1 MSINLKNI
9 GSYIFVFSLL
19 DLLIFPRVLFSLLLP
34 VSLIF
39 TICNLPF
46 RMKKKELFVL
56 VLFFL
61 IMLTSILC
69 GLILG
74 YKTDTLKNVQRAI
87 QLSSVLLYAQ
97 LFIDFELVQI
107 PIRKVLRLYFLWL
120 FILISLFFFFKD
132 TYVSLISTLYP
143 ETLEYLD
150 WNMQTLRMGY
160 AFSDPNSFAYL
171 TCMAIFLMAITE
183 KNKTILNL
191 VWLIA
196 ILAVLLSQSRG
207 GLICI
212 VILFFYF
219 VIAVQKLSNTIVL
232 ISILFIATLSI
243 LVMYQ
248 EQIEVFSELAF
259 SRLESEESVGG
270 GRADK
275 YKYFFKNFNF
285 LPFGVGYELVKD
297 GVEFRPHSDLIRLG
311 LSYGIFSFP
320 LFYYFIR
327 PRVKEQKLLL
337 LIVIIPFLINSLIDD
352 YRLVGLAILIFNLLN
367 EKSYSK
373 REAEISAN

>member
-1 MSINLKNI
+1 
-9 GSYIFVFSLL
+9 
-19 DLLIFPRVLFSLLLP
+19 
-34 VSLIF
+34 
-39 TICNLPF
+39 
-46 RMKKKELFVL
+46 MKKKELFVT
-56 VLFFL
+56 VLFFF
-61 IMLTSILC
+61 IMLTSIVC

-74 YKTDTLKNVQRAI
+74 YKTDILKNVQRAI

-97 LFIDFELVQI
+97 LFIDYELVQT
-107 PIRKVLRLYFLWL
+107 PIRKVVRLFFLWL

-191 VWLIA
+191 VWLIG
-196 ILAVLLSQSRG
+196 ILAILLSQSRG

-212 VILFFYF
+212 LILFFYF

-232 ISILFIATLSI
+232 ISILLIATLSI
-243 LVMYQ
+243 LLMYQ

-352 YRLVGLAILIFNLLN
+352 YRLVGFAILIFNLLN
-367 EKSYSK
+367 EKYYSK
-373 REAEISAN
+373 RRAEFSAN